1 MLNLLISIIGT
12 TYGRIM
18 KQQNQNLVYERVNI
32 ISEMD
37 KMSSDS
43 TIMRLLKLKTK
54 KPYLLVLAMEDDA
67 MDPDTTPDGIPLR

>member
-37 KMSSDS
+37 KMASDS
-43 TIMRLLKLKTK
+43 AIMKLVKQKTE
-54 KPYLLVLAMEDDA
+54 KPYLLVLAMEAHA
-67 MDPDTTPDGIPLR
+67 MDPDTTQDGNPLR